1 MEDNSCNTTPS
12 KVVASSQA
20 QPLRSSST
28 YGLATTLDHD
38 EALSKVSISSLLDD
52 GSAYSVSTSR
62 FLRVSTNPGVVPGNA
77 MVEDMASPPQD
88 PPEDFLLVRHSD
100 LAEKI
105 YLFARTCREKEAWFR
120 RLRGAS
126 IGKPLLT
133 TTQQASHHFYRF
145 INSRKKPIPLVP
157 SSHPLIFR
165 VLGKFSLFNPHP
177 SEKQSIYEG
186 RSNLTKN

>member
-145 INSRKKPIPLVP
+145 INSRKNRSFLFLQVILLSFVYWVSLVSLTPIPP
-157 SSHPLIFR
+157 KSKAFTR
-165 VLGKFSLFNPHP
+165 VV
-177 SEKQSIYEG
+177 QI
-186 RSNLTKN
+186 